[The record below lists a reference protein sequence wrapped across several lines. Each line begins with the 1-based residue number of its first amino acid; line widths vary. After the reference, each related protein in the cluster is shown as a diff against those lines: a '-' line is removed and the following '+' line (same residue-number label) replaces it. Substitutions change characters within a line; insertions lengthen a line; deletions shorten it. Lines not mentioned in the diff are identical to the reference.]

1 MPSEPQNL
9 KRFTELTEVRTLIA
23 IEVRLYAT
31 LRTFR
36 PELKVGE
43 PIFLKV
49 DEGTTVRRVLEE
61 VLGIPAEV
69 VKAVF
74 VNDTYR
80 ELDRVLA
87 DGDRVGAFP
96 AVGGG

>member
-1 MPSEPQNL
+1 M
-9 KRFTELTEVRTLIA
+9 TALIA

-31 LRTFR
+31 LRRYR
-36 PELKVGE
+36 PELEVGE
-43 PIFLKV
+43 PLILTV
-49 DEGTTVRRVLEE
+49 DEGMTVRRVLEE
-61 VLGIPAEV
+61 ALGIPADV

-87 DGDRVGAFP
+87 DGDRVGVFP
-96 AVGGG
+96 PVGGG